1 MIIKQ
6 IVVRTDELI
15 SEYKEYIFQVG
26 KKCRSLYQ
34 DHYKRNEKRKKNI
47 IMTARWLIIFF
58 LLFFR
63 VAGIKIA

>member
-6 IVVRTDELI
+6 IVIRTDELI

-34 DHYKRNEKRKKNI
+34 DHNKRNEERKIKYNNDG
-47 IMTARWLIIFF
+47 ALADYFLSLIFQS
-58 LLFFR
+58 
-63 VAGIKIA
+63 GWH